1 MRIVTKGLNT
11 VVVSLTW
18 NDFNAITGIPCD
30 YDSQKDSVKEG
41 AEFSTIKFA
50 SSVRDARLAWET
62 KAKMKELLK
71 ECEENLNKVFF
82 LIQPL

>member
-1 MRIVTKGLNT
+1 MRIITKGEET
-11 VVVSLTW
+11 IVVSLTW
-18 NDFNAITGIPCD
+18 NDFNAITGITCQ
-30 YDSQKDSVKEG
+30 YDHQKHLIKEG

-71 ECEENLNKVFF
+71 ECEENLDKVFF
-82 LIQPL
+82 PMQPR